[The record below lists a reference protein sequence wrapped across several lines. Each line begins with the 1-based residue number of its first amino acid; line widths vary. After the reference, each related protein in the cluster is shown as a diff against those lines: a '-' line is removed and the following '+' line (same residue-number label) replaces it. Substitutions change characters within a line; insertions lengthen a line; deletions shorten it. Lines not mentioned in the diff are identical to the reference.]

1 MFRVVLVLF
10 LSGITAAQFPVLGD
24 QQHLV
29 SSITDYLE
37 ETEICYKC
45 DDEVASLK
53 EVIANQSA
61 LLAQQ
66 AGHLAQQVGHISS
79 LQSHLDSV
87 VARVNST
94 EQFMNADIDELRQ
107 KYEVME
113 QKLSALENK
122 TCEGADTCTI
132 PSSCTEV
139 AERSGINN
147 QAFYVIDP
155 DGPERGVLPVVV
167 QCDFQGD
174 AIITLIGHN
183 SEARTHVNGIEAS
196 GGHSTDVTYWNS
208 MDQVRAVVDQSTLC
222 KQHIKYECHASLIW
236 HASGPAAAWWVTWD
250 GRQADYWGGASPGSG
265 QCACGQ
271 AGTCSNGCNCNTN
284 DATWREDSGFLSN
297 KDDLPV
303 TQLRIGDTG
312 AAHEEGYY
320 TLGKLICYP

>member
-1 MFRVVLVLF
+1 MFRGVLVLF

-37 ETEICYKC
+37 ETEFCYKC

-53 EVIANQSA
+53 EVNANQSA

-66 AGHLAQQVGHISS
+66 AGDLAQQAGLISS
-79 LQSHLDSV
+79 LQNWLDSV
-87 VARVNST
+87 VARVDSA

-107 KYEVME
+107 KYEMLE

-155 DGPERGVLPVVV
+155 DGPEHGVLPMVV

-183 SEARTHVNGIEAS
+183 SEARTRVKGFEDPGS
-196 GGHSTDVTYWNS
+196 YSKDVTYWNS
-208 MDQVRAVVDQSTLC
+208 MDQVRAVVDQSSLC
-222 KQHIKYECHASLIW
+222 KQHIKYECHHSEIFYTSGSQAS
-236 HASGPAAAWWVTWD
+236 WWVTWD

-271 AGTCSNGCNCNTN
+271 TGSCSNGCNCNAN
-284 DATWREDSGFLSN
+284 DYTWREDSGFLFH

-303 TQLRIGDTG
+303 TQLRFGDTG
-312 AAHEEGYY
+312 QSGEEGYY